1 MAARA
6 ADKEAAVSGR
16 RGVSITVTPLVEV
29 RADTLRVGD
38 RISGKWEVTALDP
51 GPALILVTYRE
62 VGRGRHRRQVARM
75 EHDRIVKVQPIR

>member
-1 MAARA
+1 
-6 ADKEAAVSGR
+6 VSGR

-38 RISGKWEVTALDP
+38 RMSGKWEVVGLNP
-51 GPALILVTYRE
+51 GQVLILVTYRE

-75 EHDRIVKVQPIR
+75 EHDRIVKVQRARA